1 MYTTHASICFI
12 LIIGSSYAAPGA
24 SPVARANPTP
34 TAKADPTPEAYADAK
49 AEAKAEA
56 KPEPIPVPVPVPGYW
71 LAPLSFD
78 FQYYNKLCSTSFVP
92 AKTHEYEANMKTMVG
107 KQRVSGRCYSRI
119 NC

>member
-71 LAPLSFD
+71 LAPLSFGVHKPL
-78 FQYYNKLCSTSFVP
+78 FSAYSIECPTIARHAYFSKG
-92 AKTHEYEANMKTMVG
+92 YG
-107 KQRVSGRCYSRI
+107 SGYGYPYPWW
-119 NC
+119 